1 MGIGGLFHNKH
12 NLGVVNSLGGGGGGV
27 SVFSWCETDLILI
40 VRIWLWTKN
49 IKTILKKDLLSQISN
64 FTIQS
69 YSECLQLM
77 KHENT

>member
-12 NLGVVNSLGGGGGGV
+12 NLGGGGQGGGV

-49 IKTILKKDLLSQISN
+49 IKTMLKKDLLSQISN